1 MTDIFRE
8 IDEDLRRDR
17 YAKLFRR
24 LAPFI
29 IAVIVLIVAGVGSW
43 QAWRWMNRQSA
54 EQAGARF
61 ETALQAAR
69 DGKND
74 EAEQAFAAIVADGH
88 GGYKLL
94 SRFRTAALEGAK
106 NPPTGA
112 AAFLAIANDNTVD
125 ATWRDLAKLRA
136 TLLQINTLSPEE
148 VQIALQPLAS
158 PGQPWRYTA
167 LETLGLVSL
176 HAGKVEDAGR
186 WFDQI
191 ITDPAAPANLRRRVQ
206 DIYMAI
212 VAGGPAN

>member
-1 MTDIFRE
+1 MTDIFHE
-8 IDEDLRRDR
+8 IDEDIRRDR
-17 YAKLFRR
+17 YVKVLRR

-29 IAVIVLIVAGVGSW
+29 IAIIVLIIAGISGW
-43 QAWRWMNRQSA
+43 QTWRWLHRQSA

-61 ETALQAAR
+61 EIALQSAR
-69 DGKND
+69 DGKNE
-74 EAEQAFAAIVADGH
+74 EAEQALAAILVDGPD
-88 GGYKLL
+88 GYKLL
-94 SRFRTAALEGAK
+94 SRFRLAALQGVK
-106 NPPTGA
+106 NPQAGA
-112 AAFLAIANDNTVD
+112 AAFIAIGNDTTID

-136 TLLQINTLSPEE
+136 TLLQIGTLSPEE
-148 VQIALQPLAS
+148 VQTVLQPLAA
-158 PGQPWRYTA
+158 PGQPWRFTA

-176 HAGKVEDAGR
+176 NAGKVEDAGR